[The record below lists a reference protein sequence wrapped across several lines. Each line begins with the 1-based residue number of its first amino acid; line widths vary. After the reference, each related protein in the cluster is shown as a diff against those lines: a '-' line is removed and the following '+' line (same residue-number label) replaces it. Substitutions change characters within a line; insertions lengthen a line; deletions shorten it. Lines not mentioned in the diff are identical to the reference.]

1 MQALR
6 RHAALGKRTQ
16 RRRGTIGVMNSV
28 PSPSPP
34 APAPADLP
42 FSAAAER
49 NAPPILQALSS
60 WLAPQA
66 RVLEV
71 ASGTGQHAAH
81 FAKAQPGWQ
90 WQPSGPDPATLPAMA
105 ARCAGLSN
113 VRPPLPLD
121 VLQDPWP
128 VDAAAGAGFDA
139 VYCANM
145 LHIAPWPV
153 TAAYFR
159 GAAACLGT
167 AGVVVVYGPFI
178 VDGEPVLPSNAAFD
192 ADLRGRNP
200 LWGLRRLAEVAQAA
214 ADAGLVLQQR
224 LAMPA
229 NNLLLRFGRG
239 PSV

>member
-1 MQALR
+1 MN
-6 RHAALGKRTQ
+6 AASTP
-16 RRRGTIGVMNSV
+16 
-28 PSPSPP
+28 PSP
-34 APAPADLP
+34 APVPADLP

-49 NAPPILQALSS
+49 NGPPILQALAT
-60 WLAPQA
+60 WLPPQA

-90 WQPSGPDPATLPAMA
+90 WQPSGPDPATLPAMG
-105 ARCAGLSN
+105 ARCAGLAN
-113 VRPPLPLD
+113 VRAPLQLD
-121 VLQDPWP
+121 VLQAPWP
-128 VDAAAGAGFDA
+128 LETAASAGFDA

-153 TAAYFR
+153 TAAFFR
-159 GAAACLGT
+159 GAAACLSAEGE
-167 AGVVVVYGPFI
+167 VVVYGPFI

-192 ADLRGRNP
+192 ADLRARNP
-200 LWGLRRLAEVAQAA
+200 LWGLRRLTEVAQAA
-214 ADAGLVLQQR
+214 ADAGLVLQER

-239 PSV
+239 PGV